1 MKAKK
6 DDQIERFVGELKDGT
21 WLKNA
26 QHRSQRRK
34 SAWNLLL
41 PLFGF
46 PLWLA
51 FALLFFRLGWIAHA
65 NIHPAAHASSR
76 EFFSGSIRL
85 ATGLIIFPSLV
96 ASVFPAFLLT
106 NFLVYQ
112 IPWAR
117 RAMETEDRN
126 TPSDGYGTSQRAL
139 FKVGIVAVGVALI
152 LVLIGAALN

>member
-6 DDQIERFVGELKDGT
+6 DDQIARFAGEWKDGH

-34 SAWNLLL
+34 SAWNFLL

-51 FALLFFRLGWIAHA
+51 FAFLFFRLGWIAHA
-65 NIHPAAHASSR
+65 SIHPTAHVSFGD
-76 EFFSGSIRL
+76 FFSGSIRP
-85 ATGLIIFPSLV
+85 ATALIIFPSLV

-112 IPWAR
+112 IPQAR
-117 RAMETEDRN
+117 RAMEAEDHD
-126 TPSDGYGTSQRAL
+126 TPIDGYGPSQRGI
-139 FKVGIVAVGVALI
+139 FKIGIVAVSLALA
-152 LVLIGAALN
+152 LAFIGAALS